1 MSLTSHFEEQQGGRV
16 LKVRLVGSL
25 DTNTSPAFDAD
36 ISPRLKQGIEML
48 LLDMKDLEYIS
59 SAGLRSVFK
68 ASKAIKQLGG
78 RMGVANRK
86 PQIEKVFEI
95 VKALPDLNIFRD
107 TAEMD
112 EYLTMMQERTKNA

>member
-1 MSLTSHFEEQQGGRV
+1 MSLTTHFEEQQGGRV

-25 DTNTSPAFDAD
+25 DTNTSPTLDTE
-36 ISPRLKQGIEML
+36 ISSHLKPGIEML
-48 LLDMKDLEYIS
+48 LLDMKELDYIS
-59 SAGLRSVFK
+59 SAGLRTVFK
-68 ASKAIKQLGG
+68 ASKSIKQLGG
-78 RMGVANRK
+78 RMGVANRQ

-112 EYLTMMQERTKNA
+112 EYLTAMQERTKNA